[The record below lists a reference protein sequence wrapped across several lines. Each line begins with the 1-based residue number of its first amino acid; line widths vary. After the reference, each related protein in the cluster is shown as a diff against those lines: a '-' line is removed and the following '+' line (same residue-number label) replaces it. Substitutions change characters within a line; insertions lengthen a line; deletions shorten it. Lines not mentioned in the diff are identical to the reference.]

1 MATTEPEIKVFA
13 MFPTDSGRSNWTWV
27 HCLTFELAALNEL
40 HFSSKPYK
48 WIRYATGIVVG
59 AQGDLSSERNSPDN
73 VMNYD
78 DDLISTSANLYYHI
92 SPAEKQRMFPTD
104 PDMCRTYIT
113 SSDATVRR
121 EALRSDLVARDGVCV
136 LTQASCR
143 IVAMLCTLCPIVKGT
158 RYVTCCSVS
167 VSCSLCG
174 ST

>member
-59 AQGDLSSERNSPDN
+59 AQGDISSERNSPDN

-92 SPAEKQRMFPTD
+92 SPAERQKMFYPDKPNSFGDRRLPSGSPVRMP
-104 PDMCRTYIT
+104 
-113 SSDATVRR
+113 ATTVLFDTVY
-121 EALRSDLVARDGVCV
+121 AGCV
-136 LTQASCR
+136 LHRFSSKTLKSTLKQWKSTFYPREITNAGQASYQK
-143 IVAMLCTLCPIVKGT
+143 IIDH
-158 RYVTCCSVS
+158 
-167 VSCSLCG
+167 
-174 ST
+174 

>member
-13 MFPTDSGRSNWTWV
+13 MFPTDSGQSNWTWV

-59 AQGDLSSERNSPDN
+59 AQGDISSERNSPDN

-78 DDLISTSANLYYHI
+78 DDLTSTSANLYYHV
-92 SPAEKQRMFPTD
+92 SPAEKQRMCPTD

-113 SSDATVRR
+113 SSEATVRR

-136 LTQASCR
+136 LADFEEENCDAVHLVPHWKGDQVCYLLLS
-143 IVAMLCTLCPIVKGT
+143 LCS
-158 RYVTCCSVS
+158 R
-167 VSCSLCG
+167 SLCG